1 MSRSTKACWSK
12 FQTCPQAKCKV
23 SHPIDVTILSLASN
37 HHSVFITQE
46 TRQKEN
52 HICRQANC
60 YFGREEFL
68 FQSYPDRFASASYG
82 SDPKSSSSLQYMFS
96 PSLVDWYVHS
106 FISKPKPTNISLF
119 QLQQL
124 NVGVRYSRP
133 SIAPTFGHT
142 MCSKRH
148 VVAFA
153 FVLICCVINESFQ

>member
-1 MSRSTKACWSK
+1 MPKYSLSHEPFHESLSELVSNLSSKAK
-12 FQTCPQAKCKV
+12 RKV
-23 SHPIDVTILSLASN
+23 SYPIDVTILSLASN

-60 YFGREEFL
+60 YFGRDKFL

-82 SDPKSSSSLQYMFS
+82 SDPKSSSSLQYTFS
-96 PSLVDWYVHS
+96 PSLVDWCVHS
-106 FISKPKPTNISLF
+106 FISKRNTINISLF

-133 SIAPTFGHT
+133 SITPTFGHT
-142 MCSKRH
+142 IAARDLLLLSP
-148 VVAFA
+148 
-153 FVLICCVINESFQ
+153 L